1 MPRVLAMKYGV
12 QEIPL
17 SFNKET
23 TRLTHIE
30 PKANTSPDKLR
41 ALLSSQLLTSLHG
54 ISDVGIVVADKT
66 RLCEYPTYLPVITSF
81 LIEAGILPS
90 AITFYIAYG
99 THVPQ
104 SEEACLSSYGETY
117 KQFSFVHHNSRARE
131 DFQTLG
137 STSRGTSIRVAKAVL
152 QLDLLISFGAILHH
166 YFAGYGGGRK
176 LLFPGLAAYDSIL
189 ENHRLFLDFKA
200 RKLTEGCA
208 SGELDSNPLAL
219 DLEEINRVLPPR
231 LEIHALLN
239 SQKQVCELY
248 TGTSYK
254 DFREVCQRYDNYF
267 RASLQEKYD
276 LVVASAG
283 GYPKDINFIQ
293 AHKSIHNAASF
304 VKNGGK
310 LVIFVECSDGLGNPD
325 FMDIF
330 RWGEREQIF
339 EHLEDKY
346 RNNAGTALSMLEKSE
361 RIDIQLVTSLSNE
374 ECELMGA
381 SKCAAEDVQRLIDKE
396 RDSVAILENAGML
409 YS

>member
-12 QEIPL
+12 QEIHL

-54 ISDVGIVVADKT
+54 KSDVGIVVADKT

-81 LIEAGILPS
+81 LLEAGILPS

-117 KQFSFVHHNSRARE
+117 KQFSFVHHNSRASE

-200 RKLTEGCA
+200 RKLTEGFS

-267 RASLQEKYD
+267 RASVQEEYD